1 MAKQTTLAG
10 IEIPVPGRVSVKI
23 EIDTEINISAYV
35 ARQKAN
41 RFLILQAGDQLGA
54 GEPELIVGTTLQWRV
69 PVQYA
74 PSRKGTLGIV
84 GHLLVDAENGEVTIA
99 DGQSTEDLMDRAEA
113 LYERATLQHSLDL
126 SDEML

>member
-1 MAKQTTLAG
+1 MAKQTTLTG

-74 PSRKGTLGIV
+74 PSRKGILGIV

-99 DGQSTEDLMDRAEA
+99 DGQSTADLMDRAEV
-113 LYERATLQHSLDL
+113 LYERATLQAGTGL
-126 SDEML
+126 